1 MTVCVPISTDDR
13 KAVDSPAALRYT
25 VVTRGMQDMKLEI
38 KLDPARTEPLVTV
51 QAEEITPEVDEIVRR
66 LTQETPRLLTGSR
79 DGRLEILEPERIYRF
94 YASGGK
100 VFAVTERGEYVL
112 RQRLYELE
120 ASLDGRQF
128 VRISNAEI
136 IQLKKVEHFD
146 LSITGTIL
154 VRLSD
159 GSTSY
164 ASRRYVGRIKQMLGV

>member
-1 MTVCVPISTDDR
+1 MPISTEYR
-13 KAVDSPAALRYT
+13 KTLDTSAALRYT
-25 VVTRGMQDMKLEI
+25 VATRGMQDMKLEI
-38 KLDPARTEPLVTV
+38 KLDPACTEPLVTV
-51 QAEEITPEVDEIVRR
+51 QTEEITPEVDEIVRR

-100 VFAVTERGEYVL
+100 VFAVTERGEYTL

-120 ASLDGRQF
+120 ASLDSRQF

-159 GSTSY
+159 GSTTY
-164 ASRRYVGRIKQMLGV
+164 VSRRYVGRIKQMLGV

>member
-1 MTVCVPISTDDR
+1 
-13 KAVDSPAALRYT
+13 
-25 VVTRGMQDMKLEI
+25 MKLEI

-100 VFAVTERGEYVL
+100 VFAVTERGEYTL

-120 ASLDGRQF
+120 ASLDSRQF

-159 GSTSY
+159 GSTTY
-164 ASRRYVGRIKQMLGV
+164 VSRRYVGRIKQMLGV

>member
-1 MTVCVPISTDDR
+1 
-13 KAVDSPAALRYT
+13 
-25 VVTRGMQDMKLEI
+25 MKLEI
-38 KLDPARTEPLVTV
+38 KLNAACAEPLVTV

-66 LTQETPRLLTGSR
+66 LTQETPRLLTGTR

-100 VFAVTERGEYVL
+100 VFAVTEKGEYTL

-120 ASLDGRQF
+120 TSLDSRQF

-159 GSTSY
+159 GSTTY
-164 ASRRYVGRIKQMLGV
+164 VSRRYVGRIKQMLGV

>member
-1 MTVCVPISTDDR
+1 
-13 KAVDSPAALRYT
+13 
-25 VVTRGMQDMKLEI
+25 MKLEI
-38 KLDPARTEPLVTV
+38 KLNAACAEPLVTV

-100 VFAVTERGEYVL
+100 VFAVTERGEYTL

-120 ASLDGRQF
+120 ASLDSRQF

-136 IQLKKVEHFD
+136 IQLKKVEHFN

-159 GSTSY
+159 GSTTY
-164 ASRRYVGRIKQMLGV
+164 VSRRYVGRIKQMLGV

>member
-1 MTVCVPISTDDR
+1 
-13 KAVDSPAALRYT
+13 
-25 VVTRGMQDMKLEI
+25 MKLEI
-38 KLDPARTEPLVTV
+38 KLDPARSEPLVTV

-100 VFAVTERGEYVL
+100 VFAVTERGEYTL

-159 GSTSY
+159 RSTTY
-164 ASRRYVGRIKQMLGV
+164 VSRRYVGRIKQILGV

>member
-1 MTVCVPISTDDR
+1 
-13 KAVDSPAALRYT
+13 
-25 VVTRGMQDMKLEI
+25 MKLEI
-38 KLDPARTEPLVTV
+38 KLNAACAEPLVTV
-51 QAEEITPEVDEIVRR
+51 QAEEITPEVDEIVHR

-100 VFAVTERGEYVL
+100 VFAVTEKGEYTL

-120 ASLDGRQF
+120 ASLDSRQF

-159 GSTSY
+159 GSTTY
-164 ASRRYVGRIKQMLGV
+164 VSRRYVGRIKQILGV

>member
-1 MTVCVPISTDDR
+1 
-13 KAVDSPAALRYT
+13 
-25 VVTRGMQDMKLEI
+25 MKLEI
-38 KLDPARTEPLVTV
+38 KLNAACAEPLVTV

-100 VFAVTERGEYVL
+100 VFAVTERGEYTL

-120 ASLDGRQF
+120 ASLDSRQF

-159 GSTSY
+159 GSTTY
-164 ASRRYVGRIKQMLGV
+164 VSRRYVGRIKQMLGV

>member
-1 MTVCVPISTDDR
+1 
-13 KAVDSPAALRYT
+13 
-25 VVTRGMQDMKLEI
+25 MKLEI
-38 KLDPARTEPLVTV
+38 KLNAACAEPLVTV

-100 VFAVTERGEYVL
+100 VFAVTERGEYTL

-159 GSTSY
+159 GSTTY
-164 ASRRYVGRIKQMLGV
+164 VSRRYVGRIKQMLGV

>member
-1 MTVCVPISTDDR
+1 
-13 KAVDSPAALRYT
+13 
-25 VVTRGMQDMKLEI
+25 MKLEI

-100 VFAVTERGEYVL
+100 VFAVTERGEYTL

-120 ASLDGRQF
+120 ASLDSRQF

-159 GSTSY
+159 GSTTY
-164 ASRRYVGRIKQMLGV
+164 VSRRYVGRIKQILGV